1 MCLSRRAILE
11 LAGTTVL
18 GAARPSSHRPP
29 TLSLPTSGEGSADP
43 RFAPHSALPS
53 SIAALKPMTE
63 GASPI
68 ALDEH
73 KARLARAQALLGETG
88 LDALVVASGS
98 SLEYFTGAVWGLS
111 ERFFGMVLT
120 RDGEPAW
127 VTPAFE
133 KERALEQVRV
143 GTDVRAWEE
152 HESPYALV
160 ASVLRDRKATG
171 RVGLE
176 ESMPFVFA
184 SGIGEALPA
193 SRIGSGTS
201 VTAGCRMVKDAHEG
215 ALMRRACEITMR
227 AHRAVFA
234 SLEEGMTQAQATALS
249 REAHQR
255 LGVAGGSLVLF
266 GESAAFPHGTR
277 KPRPLRAGDVV
288 LIDGGGTLH
297 GYASDI
303 SRTMVFGAKPTDR
316 QRQVWDLVRRA
327 QEAAFRAARPGASCE
342 AVDAAARRV
351 IEEGGFGPDYRAFTH
366 RLGHGIGLDGHEYP
380 YMVRGN
386 TLPLRPGMTF
396 TDEPG
401 VYLYGELGIRHED
414 VVCITEDGAEGMTKW
429 TGSPGDP
436 AVV

>member
-1 MCLSRRAILE
+1 
-11 LAGTTVL
+11 
-18 GAARPSSHRPP
+18 
-29 TLSLPTSGEGSADP
+29 
-43 RFAPHSALPS
+43 
-53 SIAALKPMTE
+53 MTE

-68 ALDEH
+68 TLDEH
-73 KARLARAQALLGETG
+73 KARLSRAQALLGEAG
-88 LDALVVASGS
+88 LDALVMASGS
-98 SLEYFTGAVWGLS
+98 SLEYFTGAAWGLS

-133 KERALEQVRV
+133 RERALEQVRV

-171 RVGLE
+171 RVGIE
-176 ESMPFVFA
+176 EAMPFVFA

-193 SRIGSGTS
+193 SRIGSGTP
-201 VTAGCRMVKDAHEG
+201 VTAGCRMVKDAHEI
-215 ALMRRACEITMR
+215 ALMRRACEITVR

-234 SLEEGMTQAQATALS
+234 CLKEGMTQAQATALS

-255 LGVAGGSLVLF
+255 LGVAGSALVLF

-303 SRTMVFGAKPTDR
+303 TRTKVFGARPTDR

-327 QEAAFRAARPGASCE
+327 QEAAFRAARPGVPCE

-351 IEEGGFGPDYRAFTH
+351 IEEGGLGPDYRAFTH
-366 RLGHGIGLDGHEYP
+366 RLGHGIGLDGHEHP

-386 TLPLRPGMTF
+386 NLPLRPGMTF

-401 VYLYGELGIRHED
+401 VYLYGEMGIRHED

-429 TGSPGDP
+429 TGSPEEP
-436 AVV
+436 AVG